1 MKYTGDSLLGVSFS
15 VQTPK
20 PLDCRTVVSTTQE
33 LYTIPVEIA
42 YEGMSVSNLED
53 GYIYMLVDKTNITNS
68 DGWVASYKALQLVN
82 CTEAE
87 YTEWKKNTT
96 GQGTAIDS
104 EKPYLHNDTYYYIYE
119 DSIEN
124 KDTYYVN
131 QEQYQRVW
139 NLASSKA
146 DNTSFLA
153 LQKKVESNNT
163 NITTNYLTKED
174 ATNTYIN
181 KSFLEGTAET
191 TLKEVTD
198 KYQTAE
204 TSDSKYLKPSNFG
217 VDDVN
222 TQFSFLNTT
231 AFEEYKSTV
240 TEQLDTKITKNS
252 RATLESLMV
261 NTIQNTSGNT
271 MSIKTDGIFYG
282 TEKLA
287 KVSEVPK
294 WMCLSQEEY
303 KQLETDGALQDDTY
317 YLTYGK
323 NADDSGFVTADLLER
338 TIKDLIGG
346 APEAY
351 DTLKEIADKLKNN
364 DNLYT
369 AISNTIATKA
379 TTVALNEEITRAK
392 AAEASITSDVNA
404 KLSKKANST
413 ALNDYVLTTVLNEQV
428 NTLNAAIDA
437 KQPKGNYLTE
447 HQSLEEYA
455 KKSEIAEQIAA
466 KADVTALTALEA
478 RIAALEAKHTE
489 TNTQIEA

>member
-68 DGWVASYKALQLVN
+68 DGWVASYKALQLVS
-82 CTEAE
+82 CTETE

-323 NADDSGFVTADLLER
+323 NADDSGFITADLLER
-338 TIKDLIGG
+338 QIKFI
-346 APEAY
+346 
-351 DTLKEIADKLKNN
+351 N
-364 DNLYT
+364 
-369 AISNTIATKA
+369 NTIATKA

-413 ALNDYVLTTVLNEQV
+413 ALNDYVLTTALNEQV

-447 HQSLEEYA
+447 HQSLEAYA

>member
-68 DGWVASYKALQLVN
+68 DGWVASYKALQLVS

-338 TIKDLIGG
+338 QIKS
-346 APEAY
+346 
-351 DTLKEIADKLKNN
+351 
-364 DNLYT
+364 
-369 AISNTIATKA
+369 ISNTIATKA

-413 ALNDYVLTTVLNEQV
+413 ALNDYVLTTELNEQV

>member
-68 DGWVASYKALQLVN
+68 DGWVASYKALQLVS

-323 NADDSGFVTADLLER
+323 NADDSGFITADSLER
-338 TIKDLIGG
+338 QIKFI
-346 APEAY
+346 
-351 DTLKEIADKLKNN
+351 N
-364 DNLYT
+364 
-369 AISNTIATKA
+369 NTIATKA

-413 ALNDYVLTTVLNEQV
+413 ALNDYVLTTALNEQV

-447 HQSLEEYA
+447 HQSLEAYA
-455 KKSEIAEQIAA
+455 KKSEIAEQIAT

>member
-68 DGWVASYKALQLVN
+68 DGWVASYKALQLVS

-338 TIKDLIGG
+338 QIKS
-346 APEAY
+346 
-351 DTLKEIADKLKNN
+351 
-364 DNLYT
+364 
-369 AISNTIATKA
+369 ISNTIATKA

-447 HQSLEEYA
+447 HQSLEAYA

>member
-15 VQTPK
+15 VNTPK
-20 PLDCRTVVSTTQE
+20 PLDCRTVVDTTQE
-33 LYTIPVEIA
+33 LYTIPAEIA

-68 DGWVASYKALQLVN
+68 DGWVASYKALQLVS

-338 TIKDLIGG
+338 QIKSIMQGV
-346 APEAY
+346 
-351 DTLKEIADKLKNN
+351 T
-364 DNLYT
+364 
-369 AISNTIATKA
+369 SNTIATKA

>member
-68 DGWVASYKALQLVN
+68 DGWVASYKALQLVS

-217 VDDVN
+217 VDDAN

-323 NADDSGFVTADLLER
+323 NADDSGFITADLLER
-338 TIKDLIGG
+338 QIKS
-346 APEAY
+346 
-351 DTLKEIADKLKNN
+351 
-364 DNLYT
+364 
-369 AISNTIATKA
+369 ISNTIATKA

>member
-68 DGWVASYKALQLVN
+68 DGWVASYKALQLVS

-338 TIKDLIGG
+338 QIKS
-346 APEAY
+346 
-351 DTLKEIADKLKNN
+351 
-364 DNLYT
+364 
-369 AISNTIATKA
+369 ISNTIATKA

-413 ALNDYVLTTVLNEQV
+413 ALNDYVLTTALNEQV

-447 HQSLEEYA
+447 HQSLEAYA

>member
-68 DGWVASYKALQLVN
+68 DGWVASYKALQLVS

-338 TIKDLIGG
+338 QIKS
-346 APEAY
+346 
-351 DTLKEIADKLKNN
+351 
-364 DNLYT
+364 
-369 AISNTIATKA
+369 ISNTIATKA